1 LKQQKKEFEVGLLSK
16 TNVAQAE
23 SFMNLAKINMLN
35 SKVNYDNAVNLFNDL
50 IGTES
55 GELSFSNIPVNLP
68 LNFSEF
74 KERVIINN
82 LAIQMA
88 KLNVDIK
95 KAQVGYA
102 RSAYYPK
109 VDLTATK
116 TEFDESSSTIDS
128 GTNEDVSAT
137 LTWPIFNSGKSTSN
151 VRKAKEAQNSY
162 LIILQKTQ
170 IDTLTLA
177 KKIWNQSEISKD
189 QIIAAESSY
198 EASSTAYKGTVIEQ
212 KVGERTV
219 LDVLNAQ
226 QTLLNSEIELI
237 NQRKNKEIIKSQVFY
252 LMGDLTIE
260 NMGSL

>member
-1 LKQQKKEFEVGLLSK
+1 MYAENFSNVNQRLEATKKEFEVGLLSK
-16 TNVAQAE
+16 TDVAQAE
-23 SFMNLAKINMLN
+23 SFMNSAKINMLN

-55 GELSFSNIPVNLP
+55 GELSFSNIPVSLP

-116 TEFDESSSTIDS
+116 TEFDESSTTIDS
-128 GTNEDVSAT
+128 GTNEEVSAT
-137 LTWPIFNSGKSTSN
+137 LTWPIFNSGKSISN
-151 VRKAKEAQNSY
+151 VRKAKN
-162 LIILQKTQ
+162 LKILT
-170 IDTLTLA
+170 
-177 KKIWNQSEISKD
+177 
-189 QIIAAESSY
+189 
-198 EASSTAYKGTVIEQ
+198 
-212 KVGERTV
+212 
-219 LDVLNAQ
+219 
-226 QTLLNSEIELI
+226 
-237 NQRKNKEIIKSQVFY
+237 
-252 LMGDLTIE
+252 
-260 NMGSL
+260 